1 MQKEETLTQDY
12 QQLLQDVAGIS
23 MSIGLCKA
31 VYQGDARILSHMPF
45 TFDPYVI
52 KLETY
57 NNLK

>member
-1 MQKEETLTQDY
+1 MQKEETLTQEE
-12 QQLLQDVAGIS
+12 QQLIKDVAGIS

-31 VYQGDARILSHMPF
+31 VYPGDVRILCHMPF

-52 KLETY
+52 KLEVY